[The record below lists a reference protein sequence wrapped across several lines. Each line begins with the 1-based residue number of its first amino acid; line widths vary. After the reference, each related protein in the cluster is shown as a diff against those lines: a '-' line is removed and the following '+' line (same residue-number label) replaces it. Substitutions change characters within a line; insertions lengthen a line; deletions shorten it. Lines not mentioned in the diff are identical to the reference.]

1 MNNVLNDD
9 GLNLLFL
16 EARTHSA
23 WLSQP
28 VADETLRR
36 LYDLMRWAPTS
47 ANSNPARIVFLRTTE
62 AKERLVPALSP
73 GNVDKVRNAPVTA
86 IIAYDTKFYEMMD
99 KLSANPGAK
108 ESWSQK
114 SPAEIQESALR
125 GGTLQGAY
133 LIVAAR
139 ARQSPLLRRSCHRN
153 RNENS
158 CRC

>member
-62 AKERLVPALSP
+62 WSRLSLL
-73 GNVDKVRNAPVTA
+73 GTW
-86 IIAYDTKFYEMMD
+86 TKC
-99 KLSANPGAK
+99 
-108 ESWSQK
+108 
-114 SPAEIQESALR
+114 
-125 GGTLQGAY
+125 GTL
-133 LIVAAR
+133 
-139 ARQSPLLRRSCHRN
+139 P
-153 RNENS
+153 
-158 CRC
+158 